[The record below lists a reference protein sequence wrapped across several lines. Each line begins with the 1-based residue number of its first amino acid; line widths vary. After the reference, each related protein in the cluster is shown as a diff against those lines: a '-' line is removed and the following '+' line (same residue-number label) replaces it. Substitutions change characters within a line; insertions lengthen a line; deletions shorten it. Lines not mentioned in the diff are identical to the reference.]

1 MYNFEIYS
9 AAGLN
14 TVEALGWII
23 IGILL
28 LLSLKKLAANSPK
41 KDGVVLGILFVA
53 FGASDVVEVYSGAWW
68 KPWWLLIWKTL
79 NAIGLLCFTG
89 KLYVAERAS
98 RRRNEKGRGS

>member
-14 TVEALGWII
+14 SIEALVWST

-28 LLSLKKLAANSPK
+28 LSSSQKLAVNSPK
-41 KDGVVLGILFVA
+41 KDVVVLGILFVA

-68 KPWWLLIWKTL
+68 KPWWLLTWKTL
-79 NAIGLLCFTG
+79 NAIGLLYFTG
-89 KLYVAERAS
+89 KLYVAERAGGH
-98 RRRNEKGRGS
+98 RNEKGHRS